1 LRKRGNGASEDNL
14 LAPFFDR
21 RRLAMMERGKSILSE
36 FENKLGLPKLSQV
49 TESLDKF
56 PDARQLRLIKEV
68 LVAAEKVSQ
77 NAPELDKVVM
87 LIREINSM
95 PIEKLEKLEKLL
107 KRIEKIM
114 KHAPQDLLGFLAS
127 LKEE

>member
-1 LRKRGNGASEDNL
+1 MGI
-14 LAPFFDR
+14 LAEVESR
-21 RRLAMMERGKSILSE
+21 
-36 FENKLGLPKLSQV
+36 LGLPPLSRFAE
-49 TESLDKF
+49 TMDKF

-68 LVAAEKVSQ
+68 LVAADAISK
-77 NAPELDKVVM
+77 NAPELDKVAT

-95 PIEKLEKLEKLL
+95 PMEKLEKLEKLL

-114 KHAPQDLLGFLAS
+114 KNAPQDLLEFLTS

>member
-1 LRKRGNGASEDNL
+1 
-14 LAPFFDR
+14 
-21 RRLAMMERGKSILSE
+21 MVMERGKSILSE

-49 TESLDKF
+49 TETLDRV
-56 PDARQLRLIKEV
+56 PDAKQLRLIKEV
-68 LVAAEKVSQ
+68 LVAAERVAQS
-77 NAPELDKVVM
+77 APELDKVLM

-95 PIEKLEKLEKLL
+95 PVDKLEKLEKVL

-114 KHAPQDLLGFLAS
+114 KHAPQDLLEFLTS

>member
-1 LRKRGNGASEDNL
+1 MA
-14 LAPFFDR
+14 
-21 RRLAMMERGKSILSE
+21 ERGGKGLLNRVEEIAKE
-36 FENKLGLPKLSQV
+36 AERRFGLPPLSKV

-56 PDARQLRLIKEV
+56 PDAKQLRLIKEV
-68 LVAAEKVSQ
+68 LETAERVSLTT
-77 NAPELDKVVM
+77 PELDKVVA

-114 KHAPQDLLGFLAS
+114 KTAPQDLLEFITS
-127 LKEE
+127 LKE

>member
-1 LRKRGNGASEDNL
+1 MVM
-14 LAPFFDR
+14 DR
-21 RRLAMMERGKSILSE
+21 IEQVAKEAERR
-36 FENKLGLPKLSQV
+36 FGLPPLTKV

-56 PDARQLRLIKEV
+56 PDAKQLRLIKEV
-68 LVAAEKVSQ
+68 LEIAERISGT
-77 NAPELDKVVM
+77 APELDKVVA

-95 PIEKLEKLEKLL
+95 PIEKLEKFEKLL

-114 KHAPQDLLGFLAS
+114 KTAPQDLLEFVAS

>member
-1 LRKRGNGASEDNL
+1 
-14 LAPFFDR
+14 
-21 RRLAMMERGKSILSE
+21 MVMERIEQVAKE
-36 FENKLGLPKLSQV
+36 AERRFGLPPLSKV

-68 LVAAEKVSQ
+68 LIAAEKVSQ
-77 NAPELDKVVM
+77 NAPELDKVVE
-87 LIREINSM
+87 LIREINQM
-95 PIEKLEKLEKLL
+95 PLDKLEKLEKLL

-114 KHAPQDLLGFLAS
+114 KHAPQDLLEFLTS